1 MLKSEKVQA
10 RMIKTRNRVMRAHR
24 FDQSHARK
32 HSVMTE
38 ADSEAPRLWL
48 DPGTAGASDDRETS
62 LSLGSVTAVRRQS
75 CSLRWLS

>member
-1 MLKSEKVQA
+1 
-10 RMIKTRNRVMRAHR
+10 MIKTRNRVMRAHR

-32 HSVMTE
+32 HRVMTE

-62 LSLGSVTAVRRQS
+62 LSLGSMTAVRRQS